1 MRTIMF
7 RRLTAFLALFA
18 VGALDAPVTA
28 RPYPSLSKRPV
39 ESRDRLSEADVSTAP
54 APVQP
59 APADPALVKTID
71 DLQQKATASDAA
83 FASELARGRKTIDK
97 ASGAPPVSEA
107 WVDAQVVITALDT
120 ARYDSIASLATLDT
134 LHVEHMNNGDGARV
148 AADLATIDPARS
160 TVLAMVDSQNDTLDK
175 LRQSLKTP

>member
-1 MRTIMF
+1 MRPIMV

-18 VGALDAPVTA
+18 VGALDAPLTA
-28 RPYPSLSKRPV
+28 RPYPSLTKRPV
-39 ESRDRLSEADVSTAP
+39 EARDRVSETETPAAP
-54 APVQP
+54 APVEQ
-59 APADPALVKTID
+59 APADPALVKTIE
-71 DLQQKATASDAA
+71 DLQQKAVASDSA
-83 FASELARGRKTIDK
+83 FASELAKGRKTIDK
-97 ASGAPPVSEA
+97 ASGAAPVSEA

-134 LHVEHMNNGDGARV
+134 LHVERMNNSDGARV

-160 TVLAMVDSQNDTLDK
+160 TVLAMVDSQNDTLDR